1 DNFPPMKL
9 YLNIKNTYKQETKID
24 KEYEFKFLR
33 RDKVE
38 KENKLGEKYWFE
50 VGSILGL
57 SDEKNRCSYLEKV
70 GLENNEYSKD
80 ILNLLYET
88 INEEKVLNYYLEDEQ
103 NLDKV
108 LDIFIR
114 TNDGGTKLTF
124 SDLLMSFLTVHW
136 SDARENFEEL
146 IREVNQFGDFSI
158 TIDFILKNMLVL
170 YADDIKS
177 RVKNFNEDVINKIK
191 TNWERIRKSIL

>member
-1 DNFPPMKL
+1 M
-9 YLNIKNTYKQETKID
+9 
-24 KEYEFKFLR
+24 
-33 RDKVE
+33 
-38 KENKLGEKYWFE
+38 
-50 VGSILGL
+50 
-57 SDEKNRCSYLEKV
+57 

-108 LDIFIR
+108 LDILFELMMAGR
-114 TNDGGTKLTF
+114 N
-124 SDLLMSFLTVHW
+124 LLFRFVDVFLTVHW

-191 TNWERIRKSIL
+191 TNWERIRKSILNAFEMFYRLGFENRTFPAKNLCYTNCLLYL

>member
-1 DNFPPMKL
+1 
-9 YLNIKNTYKQETKID
+9 
-24 KEYEFKFLR
+24 

-108 LDIFIR
+108 LDIFI
-114 TNDGGTKLTF
+114 
-124 SDLLMSFLTVHW
+124 
-136 SDARENFEEL
+136 
-146 IREVNQFGDFSI
+146 
-158 TIDFILKNMLVL
+158 
-170 YADDIKS
+170 
-177 RVKNFNEDVINKIK
+177 
-191 TNWERIRKSIL
+191 